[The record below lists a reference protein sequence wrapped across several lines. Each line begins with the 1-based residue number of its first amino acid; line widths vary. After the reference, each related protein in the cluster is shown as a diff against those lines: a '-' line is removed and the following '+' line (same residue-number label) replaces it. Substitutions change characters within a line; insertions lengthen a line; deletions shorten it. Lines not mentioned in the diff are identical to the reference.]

1 MNIAVQATHREL
13 GRPSSVK
20 DMRNDG
26 KIPAIIYRKGE
37 ESLPILLNEAV
48 FGTEYRKSIG
58 EVTFFIINI
67 DGKEIKTIIKEK
79 QIHPVSRRVRHID
92 FQQLVPGDFIT
103 LDIPVKYTGTPKGL
117 ESGGILEVLV
127 RKIEVTCKS
136 EIIPEGIKLDISE
149 LEVGQKI
156 HFSDVKLVNLKSK
169 LPGNTVLVQVKG
181 ARIQTEAGTEE
192 GTVPGAGTEAGA
204 GA

>member
-1 MNIAVQATHREL
+1 MNIAIKATQREL
-13 GRPSSVK
+13 GRPSVVK

-37 ESLPILLNEAV
+37 DSLPILIDEAL

-58 EVTFFIINI
+58 EVTFFIIDV
-67 DGKEIKTIIKEK
+67 DGKEYRTIIKER
-79 QIHPVSRRVRHID
+79 QIHPVTRRVRHID
-92 FQQLVPGDFIT
+92 FQQLIPGNFIT
-103 LDIPVKYTGTPKGL
+103 IDIPVKYFGTPIGL

-136 EIIPEGIKLDISE
+136 ENTPEGIELDIAG

-156 HFSDVKLVNLKSK
+156 HFRDVKAEKLKSK
-169 LPGNTVLVQVKG
+169 LPANTVLVQMKG
-181 ARIQTEAGTEE
+181 ARVQAAEVQATE
-192 GTVPGAGTEAGA
+192 
-204 GA
+204 